1 MGCDKLVW
9 LGLMD
14 INISQ
19 ELGRNAKADTPNEPI
34 LNIKKSS
41 VDIEDKDAKAIKQEA
56 DYINNLLMEWRS
68 I

>member
-1 MGCDKLVW
+1 
-9 LGLMD
+9 MD

-19 ELGRNAKADTPNEPI
+19 KLGRNAKADTPNEPI

>member
-19 ELGRNAKADTPNEPI
+19 ELGRNAKADIPNEPI

-41 VDIEDKDAKAIKQEA
+41 VDIEDKDAIAIKQEA

>member
-19 ELGRNAKADTPNEPI
+19 KLGRNVKVDI
-34 LNIKKSS
+34 LNVQIQNIKRLN
-41 VDIEDKDAKAIKQEA
+41 VDIGDKEDE
-56 DYINNLLMEWRS
+56 
-68 I
+68 

>member
-19 ELGRNAKADTPNEPI
+19 KLGRNAKADIPNEPI

-41 VDIEDKDAKAIKQEA
+41 VDIEDKDAKELQQEV
-56 DYINNLLMEWRS
+56 DYINNLLIEWRS

>member
-19 ELGRNAKADTPNEPI
+19 NLGRNAKADTPNEPI

-41 VDIEDKDAKAIKQEA
+41 VDIEDKDAKELQQEV
-56 DYINNLLMEWRS
+56 DYINNLLIEWRS

>member
-9 LGLMD
+9 LGLMN

-19 ELGRNAKADTPNEPI
+19 KLGRNVKVDI
-34 LNIKKSS
+34 LNVQIQNIKRLN

-56 DYINNLLMEWRS
+56 DYINNLLMEWRT

>member
-19 ELGRNAKADTPNEPI
+19 KLGRNAKADTPNEPI

-41 VDIEDKDAKAIKQEA
+41 VDIEDKDAKELQQEV
-56 DYINNLLMEWRS
+56 DYINNLLIEWRS

>member
-19 ELGRNAKADTPNEPI
+19 ELGRNAKADTPHEPI

-41 VDIEDKDAKAIKQEA
+41 VDIEDKDAKELQQS
-56 DYINNLLMEWRS
+56 D
-68 I
+68 